1 MAPLLLLLPFLLLLS
16 SPYVQAQHNI
26 TLGSSLTPLG
36 RNSFWLSPSG
46 DFAFGFRPMEGNTS
60 SYLLAVWFN
69 KISDK
74 TVAWYAKTTT
84 DPDAAPV
91 QVPSGSRLQLIS
103 NGALSLQ
110 DPTGTEVWNP
120 KVVGAAYA
128 AMLDTG
134 NFVLAAADGST
145 KWGAFHNPA
154 DTILLTQVLTPET
167 KLHSRIITTDYSNRH
182 ECSKDSSR
190 TAMARRGQNTNPVSN
205 GELVHANPSV
215 GDHGFSPQMV
225 VGGSVPSS
233 LAAPRAAPIIISSP
247 LAVAERDHMRPPPP
261 LSLSR
266 RPALSRPS
274 LLLSACYTL
283 LQCFGWRLFTPSPDW
298 WEPVAAATSATAAAS
313 AAAITSAVATHL
325 EGKKGRLW
333 CRLGR
338 LVTRA
343 RGCREG
349 QPPCAL
355 KAAHLHQT
363 PNKEEL
369 HRET

>member
-167 KLHSRIITTDYSNRH
+167 KLHSRIITTDYSNRQFLLNLKNNSVFFDIVAVSSSGH
-182 ECSKDSSR
+182 QHDYIWPMSGNTTNLAFNATGMIYITLDSGTEIKLTS
-190 TAMARRGQNTNPVSN
+190 
-205 GELVHANPSV
+205 GE
-215 GDHGFSPQMV
+215 
-225 VGGSVPSS
+225 
-233 LAAPRAAPIIISSP
+233 ISSVENYYHR
-247 LAVAERDHMRPPPP
+247 A
-261 LSLSR
+261 
-266 RPALSRPS
+266 
-274 LLLSACYTL
+274 TL
-283 LQCFGWRLFTPSPDW
+283 D
-298 WEPVAAATSATAAAS
+298 
-313 AAAITSAVATHL
+313 
-325 EGKKGRLW
+325 
-333 CRLGR
+333 
-338 LVTRA
+338 
-343 RGCREG
+343 
-349 QPPCAL
+349 
-355 KAAHLHQT
+355 
-363 PNKEEL
+363 
-369 HRET
+369 